1 MTVST
6 RPLHF
11 IQSIPGLFCV
21 AACAAGLAWLA
32 TAGVRPQPYVS
43 SFDNVLGTSL
53 DLTILAASDD
63 VAAAAET
70 AVLASFDR
78 DASVLSAYD
87 PSSEFSRW
95 AATQDVAVPASTEL
109 VEVLG
114 LFDRWRERTSGA
126 LDPSVER
133 VSRVWAAAAG
143 LGAVPS
149 TVELERAVADVRQ
162 PHWRIDADAATI
174 TRLSTTPLI
183 LNSFTKSYIVDRAAR
198 AALSA
203 GASGVVV
210 NVGGD
215 IVVRGD
221 WTEQVA
227 VRDPRAPTDNGAPFA
242 QLTIRDRAVATSG
255 GYRRGFD
262 IAGRHYSHIVDPRTG
277 QPAGHVLSATV
288 VSPNAVDAG
297 ALATAM
303 CVLTPEESVRLASMV
318 PGAEF
323 VIVLADGRRVES
335 ARWQAIESPAINA
348 TPAPTAVA
356 TLYAAEQ
363 AKPAFD
369 LTVTLDLA
377 RPGGR
382 ARRPYVAVW
391 VEDKDHR
398 HVRTLAL
405 WIARPRWLPDL
416 RAWNRADRA
425 RAAAEGTEI
434 VRSVSSAT
442 RAPGQHTLSWDG
454 TNQEGRAVA
463 TGTYTVFI
471 EAAREHGTYQLMR
484 QDVEVGGAARH
495 VDLTGNAEVI
505 AASVDYKGG
514 R

>member
-1 MTVST
+1 M
-6 RPLHF
+6 
-11 IQSIPGLFCV
+11 
-21 AACAAGLAWLA
+21 
-32 TAGVRPQPYVS
+32 
-43 SFDNVLGTSL
+43 
-53 DLTILAASDD
+53 
-63 VAAAAET
+63 
-70 AVLASFDR
+70 
-78 DASVLSAYD
+78 
-87 PSSEFSRW
+87 
-95 AATQDVAVPASTEL
+95 
-109 VEVLG
+109 
-114 LFDRWRERTSGA
+114 
-126 LDPSVER
+126 
-133 VSRVWAAAAG
+133 
-143 LGAVPS
+143 
-149 TVELERAVADVRQ
+149 
-162 PHWRIDADAATI
+162 
-174 TRLSTTPLI
+174 
-183 LNSFTKSYIVDRAAR
+183 
-198 AALSA
+198 
-203 GASGVVV
+203 
-210 NVGGD
+210 
-215 IVVRGD
+215 
-221 WTEQVA
+221 
-227 VRDPRAPTDNGAPFA
+227 
-242 QLTIRDRAVATSG
+242 
-255 GYRRGFD
+255 
-262 IAGRHYSHIVDPRTG
+262 
-277 QPAGHVLSATV
+277 
-288 VSPNAVDAG
+288 
-297 ALATAM
+297 
-303 CVLTPEESVRLASMV
+303 
-318 PGAEF
+318 
-323 VIVLADGRRVES
+323 
-335 ARWQAIESPAINA
+335 
-348 TPAPTAVA
+348 A